1 MIEDVTDTL
10 ECQTPAHKA
19 HLEDLKGFSLFLRAR
34 VLRNTEL
41 LDNNGWEVSIDKLFD
56 TVDEWVQVKSQR
68 TNVKWYI
75 TVYPDRKVS
84 IVYETAQFN
93 LEVKYIDP
101 DNPMREEYW
110 EITKVF

>member
-10 ECQTPAHKA
+10 ECQTDSHKA
-19 HLEDLKGFSLFLRAR
+19 FIKDLGDFILYIQAR

-41 LDNNGWEVSIDKLFD
+41 LANNGWEVSVDKLFD
-56 TVDEWVQVKSQR
+56 TVDEWVQTKSER

-75 TVYPDRKVS
+75 TVYPDRNVS
-84 IVYETAQFN
+84 LVYETTQFN